1 MRTHPLAAACLSLS
15 ALLLLANAARGET
28 DKHPLDYQNQSAW
41 KGVLDQAQSPI
52 DIVTG
57 HAQPALDNEP
67 REIVLRHLDVSGT
80 AEDNGHAVQF
90 NTHATD
96 ATIRGRFFRMT
107 QFHMH
112 APSEHTIDGRHFP
125 LEGHFVF
132 KAQDGRLAVIGVMYE
147 EGAAN
152 RGIQEILDDLPTATA
167 KPRTATLDVHS
178 MLPGHL
184 GYRHYLGS
192 LTTPPLT
199 QNVEWYVLK
208 QPVSLSHEQLTVLR
222 QHYKQNNRA
231 IQPLHGRSVI
241 EFGG

>member
-1 MRTHPLAAACLSLS
+1 MRTTPLAAACLSLS
-15 ALLLLANAARGET
+15 ALLFASAALGEEKNAI
-28 DKHPLDYQNQSAW
+28 DYQNQSAW

-52 DIVTG
+52 DIVTSQV
-57 HAQPALDNEP
+57 QPAQDNEP
-67 REIVLRHLDVSGT
+67 REIVLRHLDAPGT

-90 NTHATD
+90 NTHATE
-96 ATIRGRFFRMT
+96 ATIRGRHFRMA

-112 APSEHTIDGRHFP
+112 AASEHTIDGKHFP

-132 KAQDGRLAVIGVMYE
+132 KAQDGRLAVIAVMYE

-152 RGIQEILDDLPTATA
+152 KGIQEILDDLPASPSA

-178 MLPGHL
+178 LLPAGL

-199 QNVEWYVLK
+199 QNVEWYLLK

-222 QHYKQNNRA
+222 RHYKQNNRA
-231 IQPLHGRSVI
+231 IQPLHGRPVI

>member
-1 MRTHPLAAACLSLS
+1 MRTTPLAAACLSLS
-15 ALLLLANAARGET
+15 ALLSCLSNAAFGET
-28 DKHPLDYQNQSAW
+28 RHSLDYQNQSAW

-52 DIVTG
+52 DIVTS

-67 REIVLRHLDVSGT
+67 REIALRHLDADGT

-90 NTHATD
+90 NTHATE
-96 ATIRGRFFRMT
+96 ATIRGRYFRMT

-112 APSEHTIDGRHFP
+112 APSEHTIDGKHFP

-147 EGAAN
+147 EGDAN
-152 RGIQEILDDLPTATA
+152 RGIQEILDDLPTASA
-167 KPRTATLDVHS
+167 KPKTATLDVHS
-178 MLPGHL
+178 MLPEHL
-184 GYRHYLGS
+184 GYHHYLGS

-199 QNVEWYVLK
+199 QNVEWYVLR
-208 QPVSLSHEQLTVLR
+208 QPVSLSHGQLAVLR
-222 QHYKQNNRA
+222 RHYKQNNRA
-231 IQPLHGRSVI
+231 IQPLHGRPVI